1 MSYRVKDLIK
11 TYGGRTVLNLEDI
24 SLEGGKVHG
33 IIGPNGAGKT
43 TFLEVLA
50 FLLPPTSGEVWFGEE
65 RVDFSGL
72 KLIRLRQRVVM
83 VQQKPILFTT
93 TVYNNVEF
101 PLKIRGR
108 PGPERE
114 RTVNELLDLVGMEN
128 FRDAKAHRLSGGET
142 QRVAIAQALACSPE
156 VILMD
161 EPTASVDVE
170 NQINIERIIREINRK
185 KGISVIFT
193 THDMIQASRMA
204 DEIVFMFEGKAADS
218 IHENIFSGRIE
229 TDPGGD
235 KYCLIREGLRV
246 GLRTGRTGQ
255 VRMAINPGRVVINRD
270 GGEISNENNFKGRL
284 MQLTYEK
291 GRVRAVIDIGV
302 PLSVLIPEEAV
313 NDLNLVMGEMVW
325 LSIPQGSIEVF

>member
-235 KYCLIREGLRV
+235 KYCVIREGLRV

-291 GRVRAVIDIGV
+291 GRVRALIDIGV

>member
-229 TDPGGD
+229 TDPGG
-235 KYCLIREGLRV
+235 G
-246 GLRTGRTGQ
+246 
-255 VRMAINPGRVVINRD
+255 
-270 GGEISNENNFKGRL
+270 FKGGAPDR
-284 MQLTYEK
+284 QDGAGPHGHQPGPCGNQQ
-291 GRVRAVIDIGV
+291 GRGR
-302 PLSVLIPEEAV
+302 
-313 NDLNLVMGEMVW
+313 NLK
-325 LSIPQGSIEVF
+325 